1 MKVNVSG
8 KVEIRTRI
16 TLAGKDQIKAFSLS
30 KSDNHIISRKK
41 KYSAVREACMAKFGD
56 TPSLDGKH
64 PSALSS
70 EISRGG
76 ANFCVRSTPLRD
88 ATRRSLHN

>member
-1 MKVNVSG
+1 MKVNVLG

-30 KSDNHIISRKK
+30 KSDNHIAYQERKK
-41 KYSAVREACMAKFGD
+41 NIRQCAKHAWLNSE
-56 TPSLDGKH
+56 TLQ
-64 PSALSS
+64 ALMGN
-70 EISRGG
+70 IHQLWALSRGG
-76 ANFCVRSTPLRD
+76 VNFCVRSTPLRD